1 MDPLS
6 SLKQLFG
13 RGEEATE
20 DADAHA
26 NRPRELAAAF
36 VDAHPDVDL
45 DYTPTSLHALD
56 ELAAEI
62 VADREA
68 ALARANGTSDGPA
81 GSDAAADD
89 TAAGDATADGAA
101 GDAAADVET
110 LDETIRR
117 MGAYLG
123 ETFVREYGGE
133 WSFDE
138 RAGWVVELPAT
149 HHGDPVVLTVPSV
162 LGDVFEAES
171 SFAVVHDVFASEL
184 DVDTPELAED
194 DAPPEPTDPRDEQA
208 PADVVATFDR
218 LGAELAA
225 EHEALDF
232 SPASLGALD
241 EVARRGREERPSAS
255 DPTTEA
261 GAVAFDPDHDDLDFS
276 IGGHTDAVAGYFAGV
291 VRTHHTAE
299 YRGERAG
306 TLVVDGATRQATLE
320 PRALAASAAA
330 DETSFEALYANLR
343 TDLGLGDVDT
353 N

>member
-13 RGEEATE
+13 RGDEAAGR
-20 DADAHA
+20 ADANA
-26 NRPRELAAAF
+26 TRPRELAAAF

-45 DYTPTSLHALD
+45 DYTPASLHEVD
-56 ELAAEI
+56 DLAAS
-62 VADREA
+62 VRADREA
-68 ALARANGTSDGPA
+68 AVANATDGNA
-81 GSDAAADD
+81 TGEATVGDG
-89 TAAGDATADGAA
+89 AAGDGVVD
-101 GDAAADVET
+101 GDAAADVEAV
-110 LDETIRR
+110 DETIRR

-149 HHGDPVVLTVPSV
+149 HRGEPLVLTVPSV
-162 LGDVFEAES
+162 LGDVFEGES

-184 DVDTPELAED
+184 DVDAPELAAD
-194 DAPPEPTDPRDEQA
+194 DGPPEPTDPREEQA

-241 EVARRGREERPSAS
+241 EVARRDREQRA
-255 DPTTEA
+255 T
-261 GAVAFDPDHDDLDFS
+261 AFDPERDDLDFS
-276 IGGHTDAVAGYFAGV
+276 VGGHTDAVAGYFGGV

-299 YRGERAG
+299 YRGERAE
-306 TLVVDGATRQATLE
+306 TLVVEGATRQATLE
-320 PRALAASAAA
+320 PRAIAAAAAA

-343 TDLGLGDVDT
+343 TDLGLGDVGAE
-353 N
+353 

>member
-13 RGEEATE
+13 RGDEATG
-20 DADAHA
+20 DADVHA
-26 NRPRELAAAF
+26 NRPQELAAAL

-56 ELAAEI
+56 DLARRVA
-62 VADREA
+62 ADREA
-68 ALARANGTSDGPA
+68 AANAT
-81 GSDAAADD
+81 
-89 TAAGDATADGAA
+89 GDATADGAVVDD
-101 GDAAADVET
+101 GVTTDDAAVDDDADVEAV
-110 LDETIRR
+110 DETIRR

-138 RAGWVVELPAT
+138 RAGWIVELPAT
-149 HHGDPVVLTVPSV
+149 HHGEPVVLTVPNV
-162 LGDVFEAES
+162 LGDVFEGES
-171 SFAVVHDVFASEL
+171 SFTVVHDVFASEL

-194 DAPPEPTDPRDEQA
+194 DGPSEPTNPREEQA
-208 PADVVATFDR
+208 PAAVVATFDR

-241 EVARRGREERPSAS
+241 EVARRDRDER
-255 DPTTEA
+255 T
-261 GAVAFDPDHDDLDFS
+261 VAFDPERDDLDFS

-299 YRGERAG
+299 YRGERAE

-320 PRALAASAAA
+320 PRAIAAAAAA

-353 N
+353 E

>member
-13 RGEEATE
+13 RGGEATGGE
-20 DADAHA
+20 DSHA

-36 VDAHPDVDL
+36 VDAHPEVDL
-45 DYTPTSLHALD
+45 DYTPASLHALD
-56 ELAAEI
+56 ELAAEV
-62 VADREA
+62 VAEREA
-68 ALARANGTSDGPA
+68 AVATASAANDGP
-81 GSDAAADD
+81 
-89 TAAGDATADGAA
+89 AAGDASAREATGSGD
-101 GDAAADVET
+101 DAAAGGAASGDAPADVAAV
-110 LDETIRR
+110 DETIRR

-149 HHGDPVVLTVPSV
+149 HRGEELVLTVPSV
-162 LGDVFEAES
+162 LGDVFEGES

-184 DVDTPELAED
+184 DVDAPELAED
-194 DAPPEPTDPRDEQA
+194 EGLDAPTEPREEQA
-208 PADVVATFDR
+208 PADVVGTFDR

-241 EVARRGREERPSAS
+241 EVARRDRERR
-255 DPTTEA
+255 
-261 GAVAFDPDHDDLDFS
+261 AVAFDPERDDLDFS

-291 VRTHHTAE
+291 VRTHHSAE
-299 YRGERAG
+299 YRGERAE

-320 PRALAASAAA
+320 PRAIAAA
-330 DETSFEALYANLR
+330 AAAGETSFETLYANLR
-343 TDLGLGDVDT
+343 TDLGLGDVDAE
-353 N
+353 

>member
-13 RGEEATE
+13 RGDEATGG
-20 DADAHA
+20 ADAPA

-45 DYTPTSLHALD
+45 DYTPASLHALD
-56 ELAAEI
+56 DLAAAVRAE
-62 VADREA
+62 REA
-68 ALARANGTSDGPA
+68 AVASANRASEANAS
-81 GSDAAADD
+81 
-89 TAAGDATADGAA
+89 GDATVEGDTADVE
-101 GDAAADVET
+101 GDTADVEGDAADVEAV
-110 LDETIRR
+110 DETIRR
-117 MGAYLG
+117 MGAYFG
-123 ETFVREYGGE
+123 ETFVREYDGE

-149 HHGDPVVLTVPSV
+149 HHGEPLVLTVPSV
-162 LGDVFEAES
+162 LGDVFEGES

-184 DVDTPELAED
+184 DVDAPELAED
-194 DAPPEPTDPRDEQA
+194 DGPPAPTDPREEQA

-232 SPASLGALD
+232 SPASLSALD
-241 EVARRGREERPSAS
+241 DVARGDHGGRAS
-255 DPTTEA
+255 VP
-261 GAVAFDPDHDDLDFS
+261 GPAVDEDATAFDPERDDLDFA
-276 IGGHTDAVAGYFAGV
+276 IGGRTDAVAGYFGGV

-299 YRGERAG
+299 YRGERAE

-320 PRALAASAAA
+320 PRAIAAAAAA

-343 TDLGLGDVDT
+343 TDLGLGDVDAK
-353 N
+353 

>member
-13 RGEEATE
+13 RGGEATGGE
-20 DADAHA
+20 DAHA

-36 VDAHPDVDL
+36 VDAHPEVDL
-45 DYTPTSLHALD
+45 DYTPASLHALD
-56 ELAAEI
+56 ELAAEV
-62 VADREA
+62 VAEREA
-68 ALARANGTSDGPA
+68 AVATASAANDE
-81 GSDAAADD
+81 
-89 TAAGDATADGAA
+89 TAAGDASAREAAGSGDDATAGDAVS
-101 GDAAADVET
+101 GDAAADVEAV
-110 LDETIRR
+110 DETIRR

-149 HHGDPVVLTVPSV
+149 HRGEPLVLTVPSV
-162 LGDVFEAES
+162 LGDVFEGES

-184 DVDTPELAED
+184 DVDAPELAADEALD
-194 DAPPEPTDPRDEQA
+194 EPTDPREEQA

-241 EVARRGREERPSAS
+241 EVARRDREQR
-255 DPTTEA
+255 
-261 GAVAFDPDHDDLDFS
+261 AVAFDAERDDLDFS

-299 YRGERAG
+299 YRGERAE

-320 PRALAASAAA
+320 PRAIAAAAAA

-343 TDLGLGDVDT
+343 ADLGLGDVDAE
-353 N
+353 

>member
-13 RGEEATE
+13 RGDEAAGG
-20 DADAHA
+20 ADAPA
-26 NRPRELAAAF
+26 TRPRELAAAF

-45 DYTPTSLHALD
+45 DYTPASLHALD
-56 ELAAEI
+56 DLAAS
-62 VADREA
+62 VRADREA
-68 ALARANGTSDGPA
+68 AVANA
-81 GSDAAADD
+81 NAAS
-89 TAAGDATADGAA
+89 DATAGDGAA
-101 GDAAADVET
+101 VGDAAADVEAV
-110 LDETIRR
+110 DETIRR

-149 HHGDPVVLTVPSV
+149 HHGDPLVLTVPSV
-162 LGDVFEAES
+162 LGDVFEGES

-184 DVDTPELAED
+184 DVDAPELAAD
-194 DAPPEPTDPRDEQA
+194 DGPPEPTDPREEQA

-225 EHEALDF
+225 EHDALDF

-241 EVARRGREERPSAS
+241 EVARRDHEKGTDGFDS
-255 DPTTEA
+255 
-261 GAVAFDPDHDDLDFS
+261 GADGDATAFDPERDDLDFS
-276 IGGHTDAVAGYFAGV
+276 IGGRTDAVAGYFAGV

-299 YRGERAG
+299 YRGERAE
-306 TLVVDGATRQATLE
+306 TLVVEGATRQATLE
-320 PRALAASAAA
+320 PRAIAAAAAA
-330 DETSFEALYANLR
+330 DETSFEALYGNLR
-343 TDLGLGDVDT
+343 TDLGLGDAE
-353 N
+353 